1 MDLSKI
7 ESKLKSG
14 KYQNPTQFHQDVIK
28 IFHNSYLFNHTNE
41 DFVKL
46 TAEF

>member
-1 MDLSKI
+1 MDLSTI

-14 KYQNPTQFHQDVIK
+14 KYQTPSQFHQDIIK
-28 IFHNSYLFNHTNE
+28 IFQNSYSFNSVNE
-41 DFVKL
+41 DFIKL